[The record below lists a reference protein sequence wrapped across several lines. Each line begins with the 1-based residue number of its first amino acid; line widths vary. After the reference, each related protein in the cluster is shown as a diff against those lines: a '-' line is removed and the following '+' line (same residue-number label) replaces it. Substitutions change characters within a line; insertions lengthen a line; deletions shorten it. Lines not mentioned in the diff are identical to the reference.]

1 MIRLLAYI
9 VLSIIL
15 HTALIWL
22 CLSTSANSTPTLAS
36 DHNISPNTTITLVSA
51 SIETISEINR
61 SSSEAQ
67 PMILPD
73 SPINPVLTVKQK
85 QEKINDKKKI
95 TAVKKTNNKTVLET
109 KKKINKNKNNN
120 PSVNSAVNFD
130 GDNNTTM
137 QGGALNNEPSPIKV
151 GERKEGE
158 RYYSLVKQEIERNK
172 IYPRKARKQRHRGRV
187 LLQFN
192 INTDGSLYDAK
203 IIRSSGFNTLDKA
216 ALTAIAKSRSIGP
229 KPIHISS
236 TMSTE
241 IEFNIDRN

>member
-15 HTALIWL
+15 HIALIWL

-36 DHNISPNTTITLVSA
+36 HHNISPNTTITLISA
-51 SIETISEINR
+51 SIETTSEINR
-61 SSSEAQ
+61 SSSESL
-67 PMILPD
+67 PIILPD
-73 SPINPVLTVKQK
+73 SPVNPVLAVEQK
-85 QEKINDKKKI
+85 QEKINNKKKI
-95 TAVKKTNNKTVLET
+95 TAVKKTNNKTFSET
-109 KKKINKNKNNN
+109 KKEINKNKNPSIYPAENFNGNN
-120 PSVNSAVNFD
+120 D
-130 GDNNTTM
+130 TTM
-137 QGGALNNEPSPIKV
+137 QGGALNHDPSQIKV
-151 GERKEGE
+151 GEQKEGE

-172 IYPRKARKQRHRGRV
+172 IYPRQARKKRHRGRV

-229 KPIHISS
+229 KPVHISS

-241 IEFNIDRN
+241 VEFNLDRN